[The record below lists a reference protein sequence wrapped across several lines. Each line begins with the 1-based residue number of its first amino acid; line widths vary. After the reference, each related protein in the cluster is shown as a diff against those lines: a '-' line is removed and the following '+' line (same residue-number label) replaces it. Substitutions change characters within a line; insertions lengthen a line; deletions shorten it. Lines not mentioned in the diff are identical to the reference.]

1 MKLDNKSQKESSVD
15 RLKQLVESE
24 DDRSD
29 DVLLLDPDSY
39 SEVSTEKRREIIEAL
54 RDNDYSS
61 KKELAEALGRDVKNI
76 HDDLE
81 ILRRNS
87 VVKFEQNGRKV
98 SPELKH
104 RYVAGKKI

>member
-1 MKLDNKSQKESSVD
+1 MD
-15 RLKQLVESE
+15 RLKQLVESD
-24 DDRSD
+24 DDRSE

-54 RDNDYSS
+54 RNNDYSS
-61 KKELAEALGRDVKNI
+61 KKELAEDLDRDVKNI
-76 HDDLE
+76 HDDLD

-104 RYVAGKKI
+104 QHVAGKKI